1 VDLRLK
7 LGFRPCWSVGLALAD
22 VGIVVGDLTGPD
34 CRSGT
39 VEGVDGVIFVHGSE
53 ATPARTPT
61 SGSTTAV
68 S

>member
-1 VDLRLK
+1 
-7 LGFRPCWSVGLALAD
+7 LALAD

-53 ATPARTPT
+53 ATPARTPM